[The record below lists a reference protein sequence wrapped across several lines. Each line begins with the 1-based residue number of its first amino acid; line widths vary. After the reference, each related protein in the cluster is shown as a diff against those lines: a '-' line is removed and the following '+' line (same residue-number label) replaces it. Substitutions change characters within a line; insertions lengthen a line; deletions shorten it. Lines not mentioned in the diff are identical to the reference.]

1 MTESTEVMENKLL
14 ELEGKLRTLKV
25 TVNKSDQVSETGNLE
40 VITRHEA
47 LITTKIEASYALKV
61 SIEEIK
67 FIKKEPEDEIQ
78 AWVKDIE
85 EQLRIADERA
95 FVLRRLKERIVK
107 ERQ

>member
-47 LITTKIEASYALKV
+47 LITTKIENSSRRNLKTKYKRG
-61 SIEEIK
+61 SK
-67 FIKKEPEDEIQ
+67 TSKNS
-78 AWVKDIE
+78 
-85 EQLRIADERA
+85 
-95 FVLRRLKERIVK
+95 
-107 ERQ
+107 